1 MPLTDQARGVFAITV
16 TPFHPDGRLDSES
29 VDRMVD
35 FYLGCGV
42 TGLTIL
48 GIMGEAPKLEMSES
62 LAFIKQVVARA
73 GQTSGGCG
81 RVFARFCGDAIS
93 CTRRYGPR
101 CGRCNDCAATKPAHR

>member
-1 MPLTDQARGVFAITV
+1 MPLTSQAQGVFAITV
-16 TPFHPDGRLDSES
+16 TPFHSDGRLDVES

-62 LAFIKQVVARA
+62 LAFVKQVVARVGSVPVIVGVSSPGFA
-73 GQTSGGCG
+73 AMRSLARGAMESG
-81 RVFARFCGDAIS
+81 A
-93 CTRRYGPR
+93 
-101 CGRCNDCAATKPAHR
+101 